1 MHLDIWAQWEVNNS
15 EAKLVFDLFFFFFSI
30 MLASSHRPENGR
42 QGGRKDLGKA

>member
-15 EAKLVFDLFFFFFSI
+15 EAKLVFDLFFLSI